1 MGTTIPPEVEP
12 QATSVRGGRIR
23 KLLTVAS
30 ALGLVGLG
38 LTVLPMAGITPL
50 RLALSFAVGQPLCG
64 LALALYVLAVLLE
77 LRRRKVL

>member
-1 MGTTIPPEVEP
+1 MEPTKPPDVAA
-12 QATSVRGGRIR
+12 QVTAVRGGRLG
-23 KLLTVAS
+23 KLLILAS
-30 ALGLVGLG
+30 ALGLAGLG

-64 LALALYVLAVLLE
+64 LALGLYVLAVLLD